1 MVPCMFLHHV
11 EVTVPVQLTE
21 SPDSHSLLLFILMW
35 RASERGRAYGPL
47 LMHMLNSYYAGEES
61 VAQHCCHSNQHWQQL
76 LASLVWLVVKV
87 APLLC
92 AGHRTADALCTQNRI
107 QYETKTSLIL
117 QTEEQQHDAH
127 FVLCKH
133 FIVVVGCPPLL
144 SLGKY
149 RLRMLEQYVFKLSR
163 FFKFCCTRQLGSRIL
178 ISGAIWPNTYAS
190 REEGL

>member
-1 MVPCMFLHHV
+1 
-11 EVTVPVQLTE
+11 
-21 SPDSHSLLLFILMW
+21 
-35 RASERGRAYGPL
+35 
-47 LMHMLNSYYAGEES
+47 MHMLNSYYAGEES
-61 VAQHCCHSNQHWQQL
+61 VAQHCCHSNQHRQQL

-92 AGHRTADALCTQNRI
+92 AGHRTADALCTQNRT
-107 QYETKTSLIL
+107 QYEAKTLIL
-117 QTEEQQHDAH
+117 QTEEQQHDA
-127 FVLCKH
+127 H

-178 ISGAIWPNTYAS
+178 ISGA
-190 REEGL
+190 R